1 MKGFTDM
8 KDRKRRDTFIGIKGT
23 TIKIQ
28 GDLGD
33 SIPFDV
39 MITKVNTTVEGDTR
53 MMNIDLS
60 PMSDTITA
68 NAVNMAGCRLEKHMY
83 VRF

>member
-8 KDRKRRDTFIGIKGT
+8 KDQKRRDTFTGIRGI

-28 GDLGD
+28 GGLEG
-33 SIPFDV
+33 SIRCDDV
-39 MITKVNTTVEGDTR
+39 MITKVSTVEGDTR

-60 PMSDTITA
+60 PTSDTTVNAA
-68 NAVNMAGCRLEKHMY
+68 NIAGWPLEKHMY
-83 VRF
+83 GRF